1 MTAPN
6 FSLAEAL
13 ARTADAT
20 RKLGIDAAQDLAT
33 IRAFADGPFVVALAG
48 LPKTGR
54 SRVGAAI
61 ASSAARRDVLEFDV
75 RTVPRLPLWD
85 VLLIVTPADRALSRA
100 EEELARAARQQR
112 HPVAVVVTRADL
124 LGDAKARVSAQEE
137 IERFRLVPSLGP
149 LGIKWF
155 FSGASDSL
163 DALASFVSQALGGE
177 PSVTHEGPAL
187 DALNRVLDSAT
198 GQLGERL
205 AVREREFNV
214 LREIE
219 AQLPLALAHSEEEV
233 KLARLSVRDTLRV
246 AEEKL
251 FEAGFALASS
261 AVAWISRAGVGAWS
275 DVEHP
280 LRAAWD
286 ALLVAAGA
294 VLDAER
300 LRFQEEAL
308 RIASKIGAARE
319 AVGFAGDSSL
329 ALSTSWSNKEFDDA
343 LKSAGKADL
352 DPLFKA
358 LHKECQDAIKRE
370 KEEAEKRKGVINRI
384 GSSLQ
389 HLAAGPLD
397 DRLRTR
403 VNADLEAIV
412 RTRLG
417 TLAEAASTAAESG
430 ARADA
435 AAATASMK
443 ERVVAFRTSL
453 EDRHAWGTAYG
464 ELLELRAWAGGGS
477 RSHGI

>member
-1 MTAPN
+1 MTSPN

-61 ASSAARRDVLEFDV
+61 ASTSPRREVLEFDV
-75 RTVPRLPLWD
+75 RTIPRLPLWD

-100 EEELARAARQQR
+100 EEELAKAARQQR

-124 LGDAKARVSAQEE
+124 LGDPKARVSAQEE
-137 IERFRLVPSLGP
+137 IERFRLIPSLGP

-163 DALASFVSQALGGE
+163 DALISFVSQALGGE
-177 PSVTHEGPAL
+177 PSVAHEGPAL
-187 DALNRVLDSAT
+187 DALNRVLDTAT

-233 KLARLSVRDTLRV
+233 KLARLSVRDTLRT

-261 AVAWISRAGVGAWS
+261 AVAWISRGGVGAWS

-286 ALLVAAGA
+286 ALLATAGMA
-294 VLDAER
+294 LDKER
-300 LRFQEEAL
+300 LRFQEEVL
-308 RIASKIGAARE
+308 RIALKIDAARE
-319 AVGFAGDSSL
+319 AVGLAGDSSL
-329 ALSTSWSNKEFDDA
+329 ALSASWSTKDFDDA
-343 LKSAGKADL
+343 LKSVGKADL
-352 DPLFKA
+352 DPLFEA
-358 LHKECQDAIKRE
+358 LHKECQDAIKRA
-370 KEEAEKRKGVINRI
+370 KEETEKKRVVSRF
-384 GSSLQ
+384 GSRLQ
-389 HLAAGPLD
+389 HFAAGPLD

-412 RTRLG
+412 RARLARL
-417 TLAEAASTAAESG
+417 TDAASTAAEGG

-435 AAATASMK
+435 AAATVAMK
-443 ERVVAFRTSL
+443 ERVAAFRTAL
-453 EDRHAWGTAYG
+453 EERHAWGTAYG
-464 ELLELRAWAGGGS
+464 ELLGLRAWAAGA

>member
-6 FSLAEAL
+6 FSLEDAL

-20 RKLGIDAAQDLAT
+20 RKLGIDAAQDIAK
-33 IRAFADGPFVVALAG
+33 IKAFADGPFVVAIAG

-61 ASSAARRDVLEFDV
+61 ASSVARRDSLEFDV
-75 RTVPRLPLWD
+75 RSAPGLPLWD

-100 EEELARAARQQR
+100 EEELARATRQLR
-112 HPVAVVVTRADL
+112 RPVAVVVTRADL
-124 LGDAKARVSAQEE
+124 LGDPKARASAQEE
-137 IERFRLVPSLGP
+137 IERFRLIPALGP

-155 FSGASDSL
+155 FCGADDRL
-163 DALASFVSQALGGE
+163 DVLVSFVTQTLGGE
-177 PSVTHEGPAL
+177 PSVAHVGPAI
-187 DALNRVLDSAT
+187 DALNRVLDAAT
-198 GQLGERL
+198 GKLGERI
-205 AVREREFNV
+205 ATREREFNV

-233 KLARLSVRDTLRV
+233 KLARLSVRDSLRS

-261 AVAWISRAGVGAWS
+261 ATAWISRLGVGAWS
-275 DVEHP
+275 DVEYP
-280 LRAAWD
+280 LRAAWE
-286 ALLVAAGA
+286 ALLAAAGA
-294 VLDAER
+294 VLDGER
-300 LRFQEEAL
+300 VRFQGEAL
-308 RIASKIGAARE
+308 RIASKIDAARE
-319 AVGFAGDSSL
+319 AVGLVGDTSL
-329 ALSTSWSNKEFDDA
+329 VLSASWSNKDFDDV
-343 LKSAGKADL
+343 LRSAEKADL
-352 DPLFKA
+352 DPLFEA

-370 KEEAEKRKGVINRI
+370 KDESEKRKSVVNRI

-417 TLAEAASTAAESG
+417 TLTEAASTAAELA

-435 AAATASMK
+435 AAATAAMK
-443 ERVVAFRTSL
+443 KRVLAFRSSL
-453 EDRHAWGTAYG
+453 EERHSWGTAYG
-464 ELLELRAWAGGGS
+464 ELLELRAWAGGSSGI
-477 RSHGI
+477 HGV

>member
-1 MTAPN
+1 MTN
-6 FSLAEAL
+6 QNLSLAEAL

-20 RKLGIDAAQDLAT
+20 RALGIDSAQDLT
-33 IRAFADGPFVVALAG
+33 RIRAFADGPFVVALAG

-54 SRVGAAI
+54 SRVGAAL
-61 ASSAARRDVLEFDV
+61 ASTAPRLEVMEFDV
-75 RTVPRLPLWD
+75 RTVPHFPLWD

-100 EEELARAARQQR
+100 EEELAKAARHQR

-124 LGDAKARVSAQEE
+124 LGDPKTRLYAQEE
-137 IERFRLVPSLGP
+137 IERFRLTPSLCP
-149 LGIKWF
+149 LGINWF

-177 PSVTHEGPAL
+177 PTVAHEGPAL
-187 DALNRVLDSAT
+187 DALNRVLENAS

-205 AVREREFNV
+205 AVREREFNA

-219 AQLPLALAHSEEEV
+219 AQLPLALAHSEEQV
-233 KLARLSVRDTLRV
+233 KLARLSVRDSLRV

-261 AVAWISRAGVGAWS
+261 AVAWISQVGVGAWS
-275 DVEHP
+275 DVEQP

-286 ALLVAAGA
+286 RLLSTAGT

-308 RIASKIGAARE
+308 RIVSKIGAARE
-319 AVGFAGDSSL
+319 AVGLTGDSSL
-329 ALSTSWSNKEFDDA
+329 ALSASWSTKEFDDA
-343 LKSAGKADL
+343 LKFAGKADL

-358 LHKECQDAIKRE
+358 LYQEAQNTIKLE
-370 KEEAEKRKGVINRI
+370 MEETEKRKSVVNRI
-384 GSSLQ
+384 RSSVQ
-389 HLAAGPLD
+389 HLASGPLD

-403 VNADLEAIV
+403 VNADLEAIL

-417 TLAEAASTAAESG
+417 ALIDAASTAAVSG

-435 AAATASMK
+435 AAATAAMR
-443 ERVVAFRTSL
+443 ERVVTFRAAL
-453 EDRHAWGTAYG
+453 ENRHAWGTAYG
-464 ELLELRAWAGGGS
+464 ELLELRAWAGGGF

>member
-1 MTAPN
+1 
-6 FSLAEAL
+6 
-13 ARTADAT
+13 
-20 RKLGIDAAQDLAT
+20 
-33 IRAFADGPFVVALAG
+33 
-48 LPKTGR
+48 
-54 SRVGAAI
+54 
-61 ASSAARRDVLEFDV
+61 
-75 RTVPRLPLWD
+75 VPHLPLWD
-85 VLLIVTPADRALSRA
+85 VLLIVTPADRALSRT
-100 EEELARAARQQR
+100 EEELATAARQQR

-124 LGDAKARVSAQEE
+124 LGDPKARVTAQEE

-163 DALASFVSQALGGE
+163 DGLASFVSQTLGGE
-177 PSVTHEGPAL
+177 PSVTHEWPAL
-187 DALNRVLDSAT
+187 DALNHVLDTAT

-219 AQLPLALAHSEEEV
+219 AQLPLALAHLEEEV
-233 KLARLSVRDTLRV
+233 KLARLSVRDTLRA
-246 AEEKL
+246 AEERL

-261 AVAWISRAGVGAWS
+261 AVAWISRTGVGAWS

-280 LRAAWD
+280 LRSAWD
-286 ALLVAAGA
+286 ALLAAAGT

-319 AVGFAGDSSL
+319 TVGLAGDSSL
-329 ALSTSWSNKEFDDA
+329 ALSASWSTKEFEDA

-358 LHKECQDAIKRE
+358 LHKESQDAIKSE
-370 KEEAEKRKGVINRI
+370 QEETEKRRSVVNRI
-384 GSSLQ
+384 GSSLR

-412 RTRLG
+412 RSRLG
-417 TLAEAASTAAESG
+417 TLTEAASMAAESG

-435 AAATASMK
+435 AAATAAMK
-443 ERVVAFRTSL
+443 ERVVAFRTLL

-464 ELLELRAWAGGGS
+464 ELLELRAWAGGAD